1 MAANEIHKSD
11 TTTIRRVMYDGD
23 DIVDISSATVKQIKL
38 YKPSGTVVTKT
49 ASFTTDGTDGKLE
62 YTCTTSDLDE
72 VGTWQ
77 SQVYLEMS
85 GWTGHSDKQTFQV
98 YDNL

>member
-1 MAANEIHKSD
+1 MAANEIHKND

-23 DIVDISSATVKQIKL
+23 DVVDISSATVKQIKL
-38 YKPSGTVVTKT
+38 YKPSG
-49 ASFTTDGTDGKLE
+49 
-62 YTCTTSDLDE
+62 CTTSDLDE

-77 SQVYLEMS
+77 SQIYLEMS

>member
-1 MAANEIHKSD
+1 MAANEIHKND

-23 DIVDISSATVKQIKL
+23 DVVDISSATVKQIKL
-38 YKPSGTVVTKT
+38 YKPSG
-49 ASFTTDGTDGKLE
+49 
-62 YTCTTSDLDE
+62 
-72 VGTWQ
+72 
-77 SQVYLEMS
+77 EMS

>member
-1 MAANEIHKSD
+1 MSANEIHKND
-11 TTTIRRVMYDGD
+11 LATIQRTLYDGD
-23 DIVDISSATVKQIKL
+23 SVVDISSATVKQIKL
-38 YKPSGTVVTKT
+38 RAPSGTVLTKD

-62 YTCTTSDLDE
+62 YTCIVSDLDE

-85 GWTGHSDKQTFQV
+85 GWTGHSDIQRFQV